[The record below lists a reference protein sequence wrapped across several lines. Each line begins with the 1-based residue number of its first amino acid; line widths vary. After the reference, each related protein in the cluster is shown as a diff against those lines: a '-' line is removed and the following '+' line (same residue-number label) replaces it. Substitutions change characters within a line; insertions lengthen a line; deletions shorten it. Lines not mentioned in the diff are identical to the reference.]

1 MTAEMLG
8 RLTGIIIMVFVI
20 TYTVRRLWKFA
31 QTPTSNYCG
40 KCGKPSKVS
49 PCAVCAG
56 GQS

>member
-56 GQS
+56 G

>member
-20 TYTVRRLWKFA
+20 GYIVRRLLKFA
-31 QTPTSNYCG
+31 QTPTANYCG

-49 PCAVCAG
+49 LCAVCG
-56 GQS
+56 GNK